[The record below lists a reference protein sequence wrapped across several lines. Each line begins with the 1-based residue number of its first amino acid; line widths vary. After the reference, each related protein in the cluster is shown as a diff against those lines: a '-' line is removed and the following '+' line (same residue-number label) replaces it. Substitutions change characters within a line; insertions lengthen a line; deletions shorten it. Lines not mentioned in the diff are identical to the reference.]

1 MKSNNN
7 KSQSLLI
14 FALNNARKTRLGN
27 MTLRDY
33 KVKLLIETEAR
44 NVQLMLEI
52 QKLNKTASR
61 VKKLFSSNKRIA
73 AQVLK
78 RREVYSN
85 RMTKHPRALLL

>member
-14 FALNNARKTRLGN
+14 FALNNARKSRLGN
-27 MTLRDY
+27 MSLYDY
-33 KVKLLIETEAR
+33 KVKLLKETEDR
-44 NVQLMLEI
+44 NVQLMIEL
-52 QKLNKTASR
+52 QKIKKTASR

-85 RMTKHPRALLL
+85 RMSKHPRALLL